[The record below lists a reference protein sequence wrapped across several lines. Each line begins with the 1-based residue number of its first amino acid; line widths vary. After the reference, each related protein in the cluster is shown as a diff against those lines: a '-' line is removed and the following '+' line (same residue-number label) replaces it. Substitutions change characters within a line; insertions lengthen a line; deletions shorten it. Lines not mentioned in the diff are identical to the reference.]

1 MSNNGRDS
9 VLKRVRSRRPIL
21 DGYRRYVHSLHH
33 KNSKIASRCS
43 LDLTAPNDPSQT
55 SITIAADPEPW
66 SGLCMHPIEHLYYFS
81 CTALP
86 AFFLQSPFHGECR
99 WLSPISS
106 IFNQFL
112 AGAALSDVQ
121 RAGESRGALIECV
134 YVEVDASRGSG

>member
-1 MSNNGRDS
+1 
-9 VLKRVRSRRPIL
+9 LKPA
-21 DGYRRYVHSLHH
+21 SL
-33 KNSKIASRCS
+33 S
-43 LDLTAPNDPSQT
+43 
-55 SITIAADPEPW
+55 IAADPEPW